1 MKVNLPW
8 ALDPD
13 STTVTSINLVSY
25 PYLVTTK
32 KGGSNHML
40 SYEEIIMRLEAAIE
54 DKDWE
59 AVELLLEDLRAYYLS
74 EEDIEQW
81 TEGWDD

>member
-1 MKVNLPW
+1 
-8 ALDPD
+8 
-13 STTVTSINLVSY
+13 
-25 PYLVTTK
+25 
-32 KGGSNHML
+32 ML